1 MQVDFSSVLARV
13 DRVELKPIN
22 EIAADLG
29 IPLEGLES
37 YGNYK
42 AKIKLETLQSAGN
55 KRRRGKLILVTSIN
69 PTPQGE
75 GKTVTAI
82 GLSSALNRLG
92 HRSVVCTRQPSLGP
106 LFGIK
111 GGAAGG
117 GKSTVEPMLE
127 INMRFTGDIDAV
139 GAAHNLLSAMIDNH
153 IFHGNELGINART
166 IRWSRTV
173 DMNDRALRHV
183 IVGLDTKNE
192 GRSREDSF
200 VITAAS
206 EVMAIVSL
214 SNNYSDLKARLD
226 EILLGFDSNRRPVKA
241 KDLRAS
247 GAMSA
252 ILKDALEPN
261 LVQTSDQT
269 PALVHCGPF
278 GNIATGTSSLVS
290 ILLGLY
296 YSDYCVVEAG
306 FGSDLGAEKFVD
318 IVSRIG
324 HFDVD
329 AAVIVVSIKA
339 LKFHWASEELA
350 GTESTSV
357 GRNQMLESS
366 VVRGVLSGGLANLQK
381 HIENIRS
388 FGIPPVVAINRFS
401 TDTDD
406 ELKTVMDFCR
416 DMDVP
421 CATSNVFA
429 EGANGGMDLAQLV
442 SEVSSGH
449 HTNITVYGITDDT
462 KEKIEKV
469 VHKVY
474 GGSEVIY
481 EQKAL
486 EDIATIRNLGLS
498 ESPICIAKTP
508 SSLSDDPKKLGRPTS
523 FSVRVSRIGISSG
536 AGFSIPYMGE
546 IMTMPGLPR
555 HPAAEKMYLTD
566 TGEISG
572 VF

>member
-1 MQVDFSSVLARV
+1 M
-13 DRVELKPIN
+13 KPIN

-37 YGNYK
+37 YGNHK

-55 KRRRGKLILVTSIN
+55 KRRQGKLILVTSIN

-92 HRSVVCTRQPSLGP
+92 HRSIVCTRQPSLGP

-153 IFHGNELGINART
+153 IFHGNELGINPRT

-183 IVGLDTKNE
+183 IVGLDTKNDE
-192 GRSREDSF
+192 RSREDSF

-206 EVMAIVSL
+206 EVMAILSL
-214 SNNYSDLKARLD
+214 SKGYRDLKARLD
-226 EILLGFDSNRRPVKA
+226 EILLGFDSKGSPVKA

-261 LVQTSDQT
+261 LVQTSDET

-318 IVSRIG
+318 IVSRLG
-324 HFDVD
+324 HFEVDV
-329 AAVIVVSIKA
+329 AVIVVSIKA
-339 LKFHWASEELA
+339 LKFHGAAEELV
-350 GTESTSV
+350 GSERMSV

-366 VVRGVLSGGLANLQK
+366 IVRGHMSSGLANLQK
-381 HIENIRS
+381 HIENIRL

-416 DMDVP
+416 GIGVS
-421 CATSNVFA
+421 CAISNVFA
-429 EGANGGMDLAQLV
+429 EGANGGRELAQLV

-449 HTNITVYGITDDT
+449 HANIPVYGMNDNT

-469 VHKVY
+469 VRKVY

-481 EQKAL
+481 EQQAL
-486 EDIATIRNLGLS
+486 DDIATIRGLGLTD
-498 ESPICIAKTP
+498 SPICIAKTP

-536 AGFSIPYMGE
+536 AGFSVPYMGE
-546 IMTMPGLPR
+546 IMTMPGLPS
-555 HPAAEKMYLTD
+555 HPAAEKMYLRD
-566 TGEISG
+566 NGEIVG
-572 VF
+572 LF